1 MTTEQTQ
8 GRRPVASLASYT
20 HYRDMSHDTDDSL
33 GRGNEHSQSDD
44 GSGLTPRGLP
54 PASPSER
61 LSLTKEREWLSADL
75 NHANVSGSERL
86 PSGSNPRESTR
97 FPLPSISRRVDTVA
111 QQADIAGRVYPH
123 CLRAT
128 ATSYHAHQ
136 RGGPMPLQALIDRS
150 GLATTQRVHIPGS
163 TTDNPLT

>member
-1 MTTEQTQ
+1 MSERPNPTTTDMTEKPHRRTEENSDAN
-8 GRRPVASLASYT
+8 R
-20 HYRDMSHDTDDSL
+20 
-33 GRGNEHSQSDD
+33 SDD
-44 GSGLTPRGLP
+44 ATPEHEF

-61 LSLTKEREWLSADL
+61 LSLTKVREWLSADL

-86 PSGSNPRESTR
+86 PSGSNPRESIR
-97 FPLPSISRRVDTVA
+97 FPLPSISRRVGTVA
-111 QQADIAGRVYPH
+111 RQADIAGRVYPH

-128 ATSYHAHQ
+128 AASYHAHQ